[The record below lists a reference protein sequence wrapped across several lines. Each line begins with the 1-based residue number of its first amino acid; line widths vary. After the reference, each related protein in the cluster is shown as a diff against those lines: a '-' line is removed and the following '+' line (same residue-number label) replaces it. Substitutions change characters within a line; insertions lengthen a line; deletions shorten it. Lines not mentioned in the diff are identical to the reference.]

1 MSMDNENSNVVPLKK
16 SRLEAFEG
24 VLKAYREEIT
34 KINATD
40 TLQILD
46 LKKSNIF
53 HITLRKNIINIAFDN
68 LPEADK
74 SYSCTLI
81 FKQDVLGSRKVV
93 FPENVLWSYG
103 EVAVLATKPGHAD
116 VITLMTFDGGETF
129 FASHALANL
138 GK

>member
-1 MSMDNENSNVVPLKK
+1 MDCNVVTLKK
-16 SRLEAFEG
+16 NKLDSFEG
-24 VLKAYREEIT
+24 VLKGYREEIT
-34 KINATD
+34 RINAVD

-53 HITLRKNIINIAFDN
+53 HITMRKNVINIAFDN

-74 SYSCTLI
+74 SYSCSII
-81 FKQDVLGSRKVV
+81 FKQDSLGGRKVV

-129 FASHALANL
+129 FASHSSANL

>member
-1 MSMDNENSNVVPLKK
+1 MSMDKSNVVSIKKNDLK
-16 SRLEAFEG
+16 AFEG

-34 KINATD
+34 KINAID
-40 TLQILD
+40 NLQILD

-53 HITLRKNIINIAFDN
+53 HLTLRKNIINIAFDN

-81 FKQDVLGSRKVV
+81 FKQDSLGGRKVV

-103 EVAVLATKPGHAD
+103 EVAVLSSKPGYAD

>member
-1 MSMDNENSNVVPLKK
+1 MDGNVVPLKK
-16 SRLEAFEG
+16 NKLDSFEG
-24 VLKAYREEIT
+24 VLKGYREEIT
-34 KINATD
+34 RINAVD

-53 HITLRKNIINIAFDN
+53 HITMRKNVINIAFDN

-74 SYSCTLI
+74 SYSCSII
-81 FKQDVLGSRKVV
+81 FKQDSLGGRKVV

-129 FASHALANL
+129 FASHSLANL

>member
-1 MSMDNENSNVVPLKK
+1 MSMDKTNVVSIKK
-16 SRLEAFEG
+16 NQRDSFEG
-24 VLKAYREEIT
+24 ILKAYREEIT
-34 KINATD
+34 RINAVD

-74 SYSCTLI
+74 SYSCSII
-81 FKQDVLGSRKVV
+81 FKQDALGGRKVV

-129 FASHALANL
+129 FASHSLANL

>member
-1 MSMDNENSNVVPLKK
+1 MDGNVVPLKK
-16 SRLEAFEG
+16 NKLDSFEG
-24 VLKAYREEIT
+24 VLKGYREEIT
-34 KINATD
+34 RINAVES
-40 TLQILD
+40 LQILD

-53 HITLRKNIINIAFDN
+53 HITMRKNVINIAFDN

-74 SYSCTLI
+74 SYSCSII
-81 FKQDVLGSRKVV
+81 FKQDSLGGRKVV

-129 FASHALANL
+129 FASHSLANL

>member
-1 MSMDNENSNVVPLKK
+1 MSESNVVPLKK
-16 SRLEAFEG
+16 KSLESFEG

-34 KINATD
+34 RINAVD
-40 TLQILD
+40 TLQVLD
-46 LKKSNIF
+46 LKSSNIF
-53 HITLRKNIINIAFDN
+53 HISLRKNVINIAFDN

-81 FKQDVLGSRKVV
+81 FKQDGLGGRKVV
-93 FPENVLWSYG
+93 FPENVLWSYN

-129 FASHALANL
+129 FASHSLANL

>member
-1 MSMDNENSNVVPLKK
+1 MDKTNVVSIKK
-16 SRLEAFEG
+16 NQRDSFEG
-24 VLKAYREEIT
+24 ILKAYREEIT
-34 KINATD
+34 KINAVD
-40 TLQILD
+40 NLQIID

-81 FKQDVLGSRKVV
+81 LKQDTLGARKVV

-103 EVAVLATKPGHAD
+103 EVAVLATKPNHAD